1 MKDIYGEDY
10 LLISRYDYE
19 SLLKRI
25 DKLERDKKEMHTW
38 ICDLAQT
45 SDRIVGNTILD
56 LIEIGKNIGR
66 KESINP

>member
-1 MKDIYGEDY
+1 MRDIYGEDY

-38 ICDLAQT
+38 ICDLVQT
-45 SDRIVGNTILD
+45 SNRIVGNTILD